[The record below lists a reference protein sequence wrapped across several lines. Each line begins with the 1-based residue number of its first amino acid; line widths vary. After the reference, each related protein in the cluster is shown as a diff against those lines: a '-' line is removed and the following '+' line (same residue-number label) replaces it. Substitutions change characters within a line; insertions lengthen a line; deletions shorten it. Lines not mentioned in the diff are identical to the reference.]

1 VSQVDARSE
10 QNQLLSLLPA
20 RHRRRLLER
29 CEPVRLT
36 LSEILQEPGAPIRHV
51 LFPTSGFISLLA
63 PPDAGRHME
72 IGLVGDEGALGASLT
87 LDVGEAPVSAL
98 VQGAGAALQIT
109 TELFRKELVASAP
122 LRIVL
127 NRYNYVAMCQ
137 LGQAAVCTRFHVV
150 EERLARWL
158 LMTADRAH
166 SGQFHLTHEFLAL
179 MLGVRRAGVSRAAG
193 ALQAHGL
200 IEYRRGDITIRDRRG
215 LERAACACYAAD
227 KRVYADALRQ
237 RTPL

>member
-1 VSQVDARSE
+1 VSQAVTHSG
-10 QNQLLSLLPA
+10 QNQLLSLVAA
-20 RHRRRLLER
+20 RHRNRLLER
-29 CEPVRLT
+29 CEPVQLK
-36 LSEILQEPGAPIRHV
+36 LSEMLQEPGAPIRHV

-87 LDVGEAPVSAL
+87 LDVSEAPVSAL

-109 TELFRKELVASAP
+109 TERFREELEASAS
-122 LRIVL
+122 LRTVL

-137 LGQAAVCTRFHVV
+137 LAQAAVCTRFHVV

-158 LMTADRAH
+158 LMTRDRAH
-166 SGQFHLTHEFLAL
+166 SDRFHLTHEFLAL

-193 ALQAHGL
+193 SLQARKL
-200 IEYRRGDITIRDRRG
+200 IEYRRGDITIQDRRG
-215 LERAACACYAAD
+215 LERAACACYATD
-227 KRVYADALRQ
+227 KRVYADALGQ
-237 RTPL
+237 RRPR